1 MGSLE
6 ISDKE
11 EVGVNR
17 YEKIRKIVKRCFGFL
32 GALLVSIVG
41 GMILVVWELKFHQT
55 NTQLWMVPVGLI
67 NLVTPV
73 IVSVSSFVTDIN
85 SPKEGDDHGGGVSS
99 LNQPSVFSKDNSVP
113 DLEK

>member
-1 MGSLE
+1 
-6 ISDKE
+6 
-11 EVGVNR
+11 
-17 YEKIRKIVKRCFGFL
+17 
-32 GALLVSIVG
+32 
-41 GMILVVWELKFHQT
+41 MILVVWELKFHQT